1 MQKSL
6 GIYHKTVANLQFD
19 IRNSRIGF
27 SFYRLPQGKSRL
39 GRDQLTSS
47 SSGDS
52 FAAPHAM
59 LPFML
64 CYAMTIRNNLI
75 IFYRLSTD
83 LLAILGLRITLD

>member
-47 SSGDS
+47 SSGDN

-64 CYAMTIRNNLI
+64 CYAMTVKKI
-75 IFYRLSTD
+75 IQYFFT
-83 LLAILGLRITLD
+83 G